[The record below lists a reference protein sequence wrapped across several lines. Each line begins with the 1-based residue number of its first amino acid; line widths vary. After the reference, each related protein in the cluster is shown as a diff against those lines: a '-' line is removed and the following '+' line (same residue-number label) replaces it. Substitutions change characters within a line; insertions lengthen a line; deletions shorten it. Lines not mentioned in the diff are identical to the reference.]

1 MTITTALAFS
11 GGKDSLAALFVNS
24 RRLDEI
30 VVLWVNT
37 GKNYPEVLETI
48 NSVRAMC
55 PNFVEILS
63 DRVGQNAYW
72 GIPAD
77 VVPTDWTR
85 EGQEATGEKPVMI
98 QNYLKCCIENI
109 GLVLLKYCSQ
119 RGITELIS
127 GQRNADKRKST
138 SRDGDVVQ
146 GVTYRQPIA
155 DWSDAQVMDFVG
167 QHLHPIPEHMKLKH
181 SSMDCYD
188 CTAYRADSADRVAL
202 MRDRHPEMFA
212 EYAARRDALNAAL
225 AIANE
230 GCEYATG

>member
-1 MTITTALAFS
+1 MITTALAFS
-11 GGKDSLAALFVNS
+11 GGKDSLAALFVNR
-24 RRLDEI
+24 RRLGEI

-37 GKNYPEVLETI
+37 GKNYPEVMETI
-48 NSVRAMC
+48 SAVRSMC
-55 PNFVEILS
+55 PHFVEIMS
-63 DRVGQNAYW
+63 DRAGQNAYW

-77 VVPTDWTR
+77 VVPTEWTR
-85 EGQEATGEKPVMI
+85 DGHSVCGKKPVMI
-98 QNYLKCCIENI
+98 QSFLHCCHENI
-109 GLVLLKYCSQ
+109 GLVLLKYCAQ
-119 RGITELIS
+119 HGITELIT
-127 GQRNADKRKST
+127 GQRDADKRKST

-155 DWSDAQVMDFVG
+155 DWSDAQVMEFIG
-167 QHLHPIPEHMKLKH
+167 QHINPMPEHLLLRH

-202 MRDRHPEMFA
+202 MRDRHPAMFA

-225 AIANE
+225 SSANE

>member
-1 MTITTALAFS
+1 VTITTALAFS
-11 GGKDSLAALFVNS
+11 GGKDSLAALFVNR
-24 RRLDEI
+24 RRLEEI

-37 GKNYPEVLETI
+37 GKNYPEVMDTI
-48 NSVRAMC
+48 NAVRAMC
-55 PNFVEILS
+55 PHFVEILS
-63 DRVGQNAYW
+63 DRAGQNAYW
-72 GIPAD
+72 GIPSD

-85 EGQEATGEKPVMI
+85 EGQEATGAKPAMV

-109 GLVLLKYCSQ
+109 GLVLLRYCSNH
-119 RGITELIS
+119 GIKELIS

-155 DWSDAQVMDFVG
+155 DWSDAQVMEFLDRWM
-167 QHLHPIPEHMKLKH
+167 HPLPEHLDLKH

-202 MRDRHPEMFA
+202 MRERHPEMFA
-212 EYAARRDALNAAL
+212 EYATRRDALNAAL
-225 AIANE
+225 ASANE